1 MKKKKTAGGQKR
13 TQKKKKCGSVR
24 AEDEWKEKRRAMKN
38 GARDCTLLRGR
49 KREIKEGK
57 TERLRKRESTVINEC
72 DTESVCEREREGDEW
87 GLISPGWWNPVI
99 LYIHT
104 PADGNIWRRVSVC
117 GKKRC
122 DVWLCLCEATK
133 EVRDKSVCALASVR
147 VTQMQPRKG
156 FLGEEENVTREQR
169 YLIFAATLEEMSTS
183 TNTQQKR
190 NQKLLMDKTKRS
202 HYTCR
207 TNCSVIV
214 SLFILS
220 KSLFS
225 TGPNQSVPNQQKTV
239 DPHVHTDR
247 RLKFPIEQLDWAQQN
262 KWAIHK
268 LISAHVYSSVV
279 WSKQTNFTFLQNS
292 NRFHAALFFF
302 SIWESIKNW
311 QNLKLWLS

>member
-1 MKKKKTAGGQKR
+1 
-13 TQKKKKCGSVR
+13 
-24 AEDEWKEKRRAMKN
+24 MKN

-147 VTQMQPRKG
+147 VTQMQPRKC
-156 FLGEEENVTREQR
+156 FLGRKKMWLESSGIWFSLPLWKKCRRQQTRSR
-169 YLIFAATLEEMSTS
+169 KGIKSCWWT
-183 TNTQQKR
+183 
-190 NQKLLMDKTKRS
+190 KLSGAITPAGPTALS
-202 HYTCR
+202 
-207 TNCSVIV
+207 S
-214 SLFILS
+214 SLC
-220 KSLFS
+220 LFS
-225 TGPNQSVPNQQKTV
+225 QKAFSPPV
-239 DPHVHTDR
+239 Q
-247 RLKFPIEQLDWAQQN
+247 I
-262 KWAIHK
+262 
-268 LISAHVYSSVV
+268 
-279 WSKQTNFTFLQNS
+279 
-292 NRFHAALFFF
+292 NRFLTNKRQWIHMYIQTDASNSL
-302 SIWESIKNW
+302 
-311 QNLKLWLS
+311 